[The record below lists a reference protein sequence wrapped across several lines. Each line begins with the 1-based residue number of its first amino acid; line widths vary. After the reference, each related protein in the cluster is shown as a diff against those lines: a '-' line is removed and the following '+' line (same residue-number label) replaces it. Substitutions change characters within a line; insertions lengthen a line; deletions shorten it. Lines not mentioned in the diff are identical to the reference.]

1 MITCKELRKSFA
13 NPRDMFLAL
22 KASKQSIVNMKKAA
36 VKHTDDVFMSLQ
48 DILSVASKSGADINK
63 EINYGDTVYPVI
75 NTCWWLDSHKDVHIP
90 GIWEKSAKEQEG
102 KTFYVLD
109 HQLSVDKVI
118 AYPENVTILVKT
130 VAWANLGQPYN
141 GTTEALIFGVK
152 LTDDANEA
160 AYKAIK
166 ARRPLQNSVRMQYV
180 RLDLAINSTDNDFK
194 EEKRIWDKY
203 ASSVVN
209 QDALKDGYFWPVYEA
224 KIFKEGSA
232 VLFGSNEATPIQSEM
247 PKHGQPSDDTGKPA
261 AVSTG
266 SGRLKEYNNILKQLK
281 SIK

>member
-1 MITCKELRKSFA
+1 MIFCKELNKSFA
-13 NPRDMFLAL
+13 SPLDMFKAL
-22 KASKQSIVNMKKAA
+22 KAHKHSIINTKKAA
-36 VKHTDDVFMSLQ
+36 VKHTDEIYMSVQ
-48 DILSVASKSGADINK
+48 DLLSVTTKAADIATK
-63 EINYGDTVYPVI
+63 EISYGDTIYPVI

-90 GIWEKSAKEQEG
+90 GIWNKSVKEQAG
-102 KTFYVLD
+102 QIFYIMD

-118 AYPENVTILVKT
+118 AYPENVEAIVKT
-130 VAWANLGQPYN
+130 VAWANLGQPFT
-141 GTTEALIFGVK
+141 GTTEALIFSVK

-160 AYKAIK
+160 AFKAIK
-166 ARRPLQNSVRMQYV
+166 ARRPLQNSVRMMYV
-180 RLDLAINSTDNDFK
+180 SLDLAINSTATEYK

-203 ASSVVN
+203 AASVVN

-247 PKHGQPSDDTGKPA
+247 PKHSQPSADTDKPA
-261 AVSTG
+261 AASTG
-266 SGRLKEYNNILKQLK
+266 KSNLSEYNKILKQLK